1 MTEEKLVLTKKQYKV
16 LLENLDKGNQIGIMK
31 NGELIKLAEYDSETE
46 KIIEVMLIAVI
57 RGLEK

>member
-1 MTEEKLVLTKKQYKV
+1 MTEEKLVLTKKEYKV

-46 KIIEVMLIAVI
+46 KIIENTL
-57 RGLEK
+57 R